1 MYMYMLL
8 VVVLLVVCVSLYS
21 VSLSLCLSVSLSLC
35 ISVSGS
41 RYLTSCWSRA
51 PRVPLRSYVLSS
63 YSMLL
68 GVVRHLLVLYAIRL
82 EGQTLRVIL

>member
-21 VSLSLCLSVSLSLC
+21 VSLYLCLSVSQVTPYY
-35 ISVSGS
+35 VSGS
-41 RYLTSCWSRA
+41 MYLTSCWSRA

-63 YSMLL
+63 YSMLRRIDA
-68 GVVRHLLVLYAIRL
+68 VVDDVVHLLSCCA
-82 EGQTLRVIL
+82 